1 MRNLLLTLVVASVS
15 GVLPAAS
22 SHASVHRVRRG
33 ETAASIARANGMSLA
48 QLSALNPG
56 LRLAKL
62 KPGTGLRLSS
72 PARLAAEKSRSQT
85 PLVLATIPALPAT
98 PILRSTGLSH
108 LERMLPSN
116 PSPEAAIGGT
126 VGTVGSGLEVPD
138 RFATELRPVLGIP
151 TAAEANLPK
160 NPEFTPVDRE
170 HMDLIWPVETR
181 SISSAWGPRMRS
193 KVIRVK
199 NHHKK
204 KRVRYRGSH
213 KGVDL
218 NAPMGTSVFAAMD
231 GQVIAV
237 GRQRQ
242 YGNFV
247 TIDHGNGVVTHYG
260 HHRTNLV
267 EVGDVVRR
275 GQKIAEV
282 GRTGNATGPHL
293 HFELRMDGSQRNPLP
308 FLNDEEEISA
318 EVLAMN
324 AQIGES
330 RR

>member
-1 MRNLLLTLVVASVS
+1 MRNLLLTFAVASIS
-15 GVLPAAS
+15 GALSAAPS
-22 SHASVHRVRRG
+22 YASVHHVRRG
-33 ETAASIARANGMSLA
+33 DTGASIARANGMSLA
-48 QLSALNPG
+48 QLSALNPKIQ
-56 LRLAKL
+56 LAKL
-62 KPGTGLRLSS
+62 KPGMSLHVAR
-72 PARLAAEKSRSQT
+72 PARTVVATSRSVASHV
-85 PLVLATIPALPAT
+85 PADVPALPST
-98 PILRSTGLSH
+98 PILRDTGLSH

-116 PSPEAAIGGT
+116 PGPEASNSGI
-126 VGTVGSGLEVPD
+126 VGSELNAPD
-138 RFATELRPVLGIP
+138 RFVTELQPVLGFSV
-151 TAAEANLPK
+151 ASEAGAPK
-160 NPEFTPVDRE
+160 TPEFTPVDRE

-193 KVIRVK
+193 KIIRVK
-199 NHHKK
+199 NHNKK
-204 KRVRYRGSH
+204 KRVRYRSSH

-218 NAPMGTSVFAAMD
+218 NAPTGTCVFAAMD

-247 TIDHGNGVVTHYG
+247 TIDHGNGVATHYG

-293 HFELRMDGSQRNPLP
+293 HFELRVDGSQRNPLP
-308 FLNDEEEISA
+308 FMNDEEEISS

>member
-1 MRNLLLTLVVASVS
+1 
-15 GVLPAAS
+15 
-22 SHASVHRVRRG
+22 
-33 ETAASIARANGMSLA
+33 MSLA
-48 QLSALNPG
+48 QLSLLNPKV
-56 LRLAKL
+56 RLAKL
-62 KPGTGLRLSS
+62 SIGMSLNV
-72 PARLAAEKSRSQT
+72 ARQTRTSVATSRSLPSQV
-85 PLVLATIPALPAT
+85 PSNVPDLPAT
-98 PILRSTGLSH
+98 PILGETGLSH
-108 LERMLPSN
+108 LERMLPAN
-116 PSPEAAIGGT
+116 PNPEASNNRTAGNE
-126 VGTVGSGLEVPD
+126 LHAPD
-138 RFATELRPVLGIP
+138 RFATEWQPLLGIP
-151 TAAEANLPK
+151 VTAEASAPK
-160 NPEFTPVDRE
+160 APDFTMADRE

-193 KVIRVK
+193 KTIRVK
-199 NHHKK
+199 NHNKK

-218 NAPMGTSVFAAMD
+218 NAPLGTSVFAAMD

-308 FLNDEEEISA
+308 FMNDEEEISA
-318 EVLAMN
+318 DVMAMN
-324 AQIGES
+324 AQIRES

>member
-1 MRNLLLTLVVASVS
+1 MRNLLLTFAVASIS
-15 GVLPAAS
+15 GLLPASPARPLL
-22 SHASVHRVRRG
+22 HRVRRG
-33 ETAASIARANGMSLA
+33 ETAASIARSNGVSLA
-48 QLSALNPG
+48 QLAVLNPKV
-56 LRLAKL
+56 RLAKL
-62 KPGTGLRLSS
+62 KPGMSLHLGTPTRVAIGIS
-72 PARLAAEKSRSQT
+72 KST
-85 PLVLATIPALPAT
+85 VLAQAPALPTT
-98 PILRSTGLSH
+98 PVLRSTGLSH

-116 PSPEAAIGGT
+116 PHPEAANGET
-126 VGTVGSGLEVPD
+126 MNDLDTPD
-138 RFATELRPVLGIP
+138 RLATELRPVPGIP
-151 TAAEANLPK
+151 AAFEASLPK
-160 NPEFTPVDRE
+160 SPEFSPADRD
-170 HMDLIWPVETR
+170 HLDLIWPVETR
-181 SISSAWGPRMRS
+181 SISSSWGPRMRS
-193 KVIRVK
+193 KIIRVR

-237 GRQRQ
+237 GKQRA

-260 HHRTNLV
+260 HHRINLV
-267 EVGDVVRR
+267 QVGDLVRR

-293 HFELRMDGSQRNPLP
+293 HFELRLDGTQRNPLP
-308 FLNDEEEISA
+308 FLDDEEEISA

-330 RR
+330 HR

>member
-1 MRNLLLTLVVASVS
+1 MRNLVLTFAVASLS
-15 GVLPAAS
+15 GALSAAPAHS
-22 SHASVHRVRRG
+22 FVHRVHRG
-33 ETAASIARANGMSLA
+33 ETAASIARASGLSLA
-48 QLSALNPG
+48 QLSAMNPKIRLSKLKVG
-56 LRLAKL
+56 MNLHVADASKTSLLAKA
-62 KPGTGLRLSS
+62 SVAS
-72 PARLAAEKSRSQT
+72 PI
-85 PLVLATIPALPAT
+85 PLLPAT
-98 PILRSTGLSH
+98 PALRSTGLSH
-108 LERMLPSN
+108 LERVLPAN
-116 PSPEAAIGGT
+116 PNTEA
-126 VGTVGSGLEVPD
+126 SGNGVTGNELNAPD
-138 RFATELRPVLGIP
+138 RFATELQPVLGLP
-151 TAAEANLPK
+151 ATSEALVPK
-160 NPEFTPVDRE
+160 PSEFTLADPE
-170 HMDLIWPVETR
+170 HLDLIWPVETR
-181 SISSAWGPRMRS
+181 SISSTWGPRMRS
-193 KVIRVK
+193 RVIRVK

-204 KRVRYRGSH
+204 KRVRYRSSH

-237 GRQRQ
+237 GTQRA

-260 HHRTNLV
+260 HHRINLV

-293 HFELRMDGSQRNPLP
+293 HFELRMLGSQRNPLP
-308 FLNDEEEISA
+308 FMNDEEEISS

-324 AQIGES
+324 ARIEES

>member
-1 MRNLLLTLVVASVS
+1 MRNLLLTFAVASLS
-15 GVLPAAS
+15 GLLPAAPA
-22 SHASVHRVRRG
+22 HPLIHRVRKG
-33 ETAASIARANGMSLA
+33 ETAISIARSNGLSLA
-48 QLSALNPG
+48 RLSALNPQV
-56 LRLAKL
+56 RLAKL
-62 KPGTGLRLSS
+62 KPGMSLRLDI
-72 PARLAAEKSRSQT
+72 PTREAAGKSRFLTS
-85 PLVLATIPALPAT
+85 PLLARVSVPVLPAT
-98 PILRSTGLSH
+98 PSLPSTGLSH

-116 PSPEAAIGGT
+116 PPPEASNSET
-126 VGTVGSGLEVPD
+126 TSDLDTPD
-138 RFATELRPVLGIP
+138 HLATELRPVPGIP
-151 TAAEANLPK
+151 AASEAGMPRS
-160 NPEFTPVDRE
+160 PEFTPADRE
-170 HMDLIWPVETR
+170 HLDLIWPVETR
-181 SISSAWGPRMRS
+181 SISSTWGPRMRS

-204 KRVRYRGSH
+204 KRVRYRSRH

-237 GRQRQ
+237 GKQRQ
-242 YGNFV
+242 YGNFI

-260 HHRTNLV
+260 HDKINLV
-267 EVGDVVRR
+267 QVGDVVRR

-293 HFELRMDGSQRNPLP
+293 HFELRLDGTQRNPLP

-330 RR
+330 HR

>member
-1 MRNLLLTLVVASVS
+1 MRNLFLTFAVASIS
-15 GVLPAAS
+15 GALSAAPPNTPN
-22 SHASVHRVRRG
+22 ASVHRVRKG
-33 ETAASIARANGMSLA
+33 DTGASIARANGLSLA
-48 QLSALNPG
+48 QLAVLNPKVQ
-56 LRLAKL
+56 LAKL
-62 KPGTGLRLSS
+62 KLGMSIHITHPPQAVAANNVMVASS
-72 PARLAAEKSRSQT
+72 
-85 PLVLATIPALPAT
+85 VPALPAT
-98 PILRSTGLSH
+98 PTLRNTGLSH

-116 PSPEAAIGGT
+116 PNPEASNS
-126 VGTVGSGLEVPD
+126 GTVGSDLNAPD
-138 RFATELRPVLGIP
+138 RFDTGLQPVLGIP
-151 TAAEANLPK
+151 TASEAGSLK
-160 NPEFTPVDRE
+160 APEFVPVDRE

-218 NAPMGTSVFAAMD
+218 NAPQGTSVFAAMD
-231 GQVIAV
+231 GQVVAV

-247 TIDHGNGVVTHYG
+247 TIDHGNGVITHYG
-260 HHRTNLV
+260 HHRANLV

-308 FLNDEEEISA
+308 FMNDEEEISS

-324 AQIGES
+324 AHLLES

>member
-1 MRNLLLTLVVASVS
+1 MRNLLLTFAVASIS
-15 GVLPAAS
+15 GALSAAPS
-22 SHASVHRVRRG
+22 YASVHHVRRG
-33 ETAASIARANGMSLA
+33 DTGASIARANGMSLA
-48 QLSALNPG
+48 QLSALNPKIQ
-56 LRLAKL
+56 LAKL
-62 KPGTGLRLSS
+62 KPGMSLHVAR
-72 PARLAAEKSRSQT
+72 PARTVMATSRSVASHV
-85 PLVLATIPALPAT
+85 PADVPALPAT
-98 PILRSTGLSH
+98 PILRDTGLSH

-116 PSPEAAIGGT
+116 PGPEASNSGI
-126 VGTVGSGLEVPD
+126 VGSELNAPD
-138 RFATELRPVLGIP
+138 RFVTELQPVLGFSV
-151 TAAEANLPK
+151 ASEAGAPK
-160 NPEFTPVDRE
+160 TPEFTPVDRE

-193 KVIRVK
+193 KIIRVK
-199 NHHKK
+199 NHNKK
-204 KRVRYRGSH
+204 KRVRYRSSH

-218 NAPMGTSVFAAMD
+218 NAPTGTCVFAAMD

-247 TIDHGNGVVTHYG
+247 TIDHGNGVATHYG

-293 HFELRMDGSQRNPLP
+293 HFELRVDGSQRNPLP
-308 FLNDEEEISA
+308 FMNDEEEISS

>member
-1 MRNLLLTLVVASVS
+1 MRNLLLTFAVASIS
-15 GVLPAAS
+15 GALSAAPSRPAVY
-22 SHASVHRVRRG
+22 HVRKG
-33 ETAASIARANGMSLA
+33 DTGASIARANGISLA
-48 QLSALNPG
+48 QLSALNPKVHF
-56 LRLAKL
+56 AKL
-62 KPGTGLRLSS
+62 SIGMSLNVAR
-72 PARLAAEKSRSQT
+72 PAQNAVAPNLTVASR
-85 PLVLATIPALPAT
+85 VPALPAT
-98 PILRSTGLSH
+98 PILRETGLSH
-108 LERMLPSN
+108 LERMLPAN
-116 PSPEAAIGGT
+116 PNPEASNGGT
-126 VGTVGSGLEVPD
+126 TGSELNPPD
-138 RFATELRPVLGIP
+138 RFATELQPVLGIP
-151 TAAEANLPK
+151 TASEAVAPK
-160 NPEFTPVDRE
+160 TQEFTLADRE
-170 HMDLIWPVETR
+170 HLDLIWPVETR

-193 KVIRVK
+193 KTIRVR
-199 NHHKK
+199 NHNKK

-218 NAPMGTSVFAAMD
+218 NAPSGTSVFAAMD

-237 GRQRQ
+237 GKQRQ

-267 EVGDVVRR
+267 EVGDIVRR

-308 FLNDEEEISA
+308 FLNDEEEISS

>member
-1 MRNLLLTLVVASVS
+1 MRNLLLTLAVASFS
-15 GVLPAAS
+15 GVVSAAP
-22 SHASVHRVRRG
+22 SHASVHHVRRG
-33 ETAASIARANGMSLA
+33 DTGASIARANGMSLA
-48 QLSALNPG
+48 QLSALNPEIQ
-56 LRLAKL
+56 LAKL
-62 KPGTGLRLSS
+62 KLGMSLHVAR
-72 PARLAAEKSRSQT
+72 PARTA
-85 PLVLATIPALPAT
+85 VATSMSMASGVSALPAT
-98 PILRSTGLSH
+98 PVLRDMGLIH

-116 PSPEAAIGGT
+116 PSPEASNS
-126 VGTVGSGLEVPD
+126 GSAGSELNGPD
-138 RFATELRPVLGIP
+138 RFATVLQPVLGIP
-151 TAAEANLPK
+151 TASETGAPK
-160 NPEFTPVDRE
+160 SLEFALVDRE

-181 SISSAWGPRMRS
+181 SISSSWGPRMRS

-204 KRVRYRGSH
+204 RIRYRGSH

-237 GRQRQ
+237 GKQRQ

-247 TIDHGNGVVTHYG
+247 TIDHGNGIVTHYG
-260 HHRTNLV
+260 HDRVNLV

-293 HFELRMDGSQRNPLP
+293 HFELRVDGRQRNPLP
-308 FLNDEEEISA
+308 FLNDEEEISS
-318 EVLAMN
+318 EIMAMN
-324 AQIGES
+324 AHIGES

>member
-1 MRNLLLTLVVASVS
+1 
-15 GVLPAAS
+15 
-22 SHASVHRVRRG
+22 
-33 ETAASIARANGMSLA
+33 
-48 QLSALNPG
+48 
-56 LRLAKL
+56 
-62 KPGTGLRLSS
+62 
-72 PARLAAEKSRSQT
+72 
-85 PLVLATIPALPAT
+85 
-98 PILRSTGLSH
+98 
-108 LERMLPSN
+108 
-116 PSPEAAIGGT
+116 
-126 VGTVGSGLEVPD
+126 
-138 RFATELRPVLGIP
+138 
-151 TAAEANLPK
+151 
-160 NPEFTPVDRE
+160 
-170 HMDLIWPVETR
+170 
-181 SISSAWGPRMRS
+181 MRS
-193 KVIRVK
+193 KIIRVR

-237 GRQRQ
+237 GKQRA

-260 HHRTNLV
+260 HHRINLV
-267 EVGDVVRR
+267 QVGDLVRR

-293 HFELRMDGSQRNPLP
+293 HFELRLDGTQRNPLP
-308 FLNDEEEISA
+308 FLDDEEEISA

-330 RR
+330 HR

>member
-1 MRNLLLTLVVASVS
+1 MRNLLLTFAVASIS
-15 GVLPAAS
+15 GALSAAPS
-22 SHASVHRVRRG
+22 YASVHHVRRG
-33 ETAASIARANGMSLA
+33 DTGASIARANGMSLA
-48 QLSALNPG
+48 QLSALNPNIK
-56 LRLAKL
+56 LAKL
-62 KPGTGLRLSS
+62 QIGMSLNVGRQ
-72 PARLAAEKSRSQT
+72 SRT
-85 PLVLATIPALPAT
+85 PLVSSRSVASNVPALPST
-98 PILRSTGLSH
+98 PILQDMGLNH

-116 PSPEAAIGGT
+116 PSPEASNGGT
-126 VGTVGSGLEVPD
+126 PGSELNAPD
-138 RFATELRPVLGIP
+138 RFATELQPVLGIP
-151 TAAEANLPK
+151 AATEAIAPK
-160 NPEFTPVDRE
+160 PFEFTQADRE

-199 NHHKK
+199 NHNKK

-218 NAPMGTSVFAAMD
+218 NAPSGTSVFAAMD
-231 GQVIAV
+231 GQVVAV

-260 HHRTNLV
+260 HHRINLV

-308 FLNDEEEISA
+308 FLNDEEEISS

>member
-1 MRNLLLTLVVASVS
+1 MRNLLLTFAVASIA
-15 GVLPAAS
+15 GVLSAVP
-22 SHASVHRVRRG
+22 SHVSVHRVRKG
-33 ETAASIARANGMSLA
+33 ETAASVARASGLSMA
-48 QLSALNPG
+48 QLAALNPRV
-56 LRLAKL
+56 RLAKL
-62 KPGTGLRLSS
+62 KPGMSLHLGTPARVALGRSKPPIS
-72 PARLAAEKSRSQT
+72 PALA
-85 PLVLATIPALPAT
+85 LAPSLPAT
-98 PILRSTGLSH
+98 PVLRSTGLSH

-116 PSPEAAIGGT
+116 PHPEAANSDT
-126 VGTVGSGLEVPD
+126 MSDLDTPD
-138 RFATELRPVLGIP
+138 RLATELRPVQGIP
-151 TAAEANLPK
+151 AASEANLPK
-160 NPEFTPVDRE
+160 SPEFTPADRE

-193 KVIRVK
+193 KVIRVR
-199 NHHKK
+199 NHHRK

-218 NAPMGTSVFAAMD
+218 NAPMGTAVFAALD

-237 GRQRQ
+237 GNQRA

-260 HHRTNLV
+260 HHRINLV
-267 EVGDVVRR
+267 AVGDVVRR

-293 HFELRMDGSQRNPLP
+293 HFELRVDGSQRNPLP
-308 FLNDEEEISA
+308 FLDDEEEISA

-330 RR
+330 HR

>member
-1 MRNLLLTLVVASVS
+1 MRNLLLTFAVASIS
-15 GVLPAAS
+15 GLLPAAPARPLL
-22 SHASVHRVRRG
+22 HLVRKG
-33 ETAASIARANGMSLA
+33 ETAASIARSNGLSLA
-48 QLSALNPG
+48 QLAVLNPKV
-56 LRLAKL
+56 RLAKL
-62 KPGTGLRLSS
+62 KPGMSLHLGTPTRV
-72 PARLAAEKSRSQT
+72 AIAKSKPPTST
-85 PLVLATIPALPAT
+85 VLAHAPALPLM
-98 PILRSTGLSH
+98 PVLRSTGLSH
-108 LERMLPSN
+108 LERMLPST
-116 PSPEAAIGGT
+116 PQPEAANSET
-126 VGTVGSGLEVPD
+126 MSDLDTPD
-138 RFATELRPVLGIP
+138 RLATELRPVPGIP
-151 TAAEANLPK
+151 AASEASLPK
-160 NPEFTPVDRE
+160 NPEFTPADRE
-170 HMDLIWPVETR
+170 HLDLIWPVETR

-193 KVIRVK
+193 KIIRVR

-237 GRQRQ
+237 GKQRA

-260 HHRTNLV
+260 HHRINLV
-267 EVGDVVRR
+267 QVGDLVRR

-293 HFELRMDGSQRNPLP
+293 HFELRLDGTQRNPLP

-330 RR
+330 HR

>member
-1 MRNLLLTLVVASVS
+1 MRNMLLTFAVASIS
-15 GVLPAAS
+15 GALPAAPPY
-22 SHASVHRVRRG
+22 ASVHHVRKG
-33 ETAASIARANGMSLA
+33 DTGASIARANGMSLA
-48 QLSALNPG
+48 QLSALNPRV
-56 LRLAKL
+56 RLAKL
-62 KPGTGLRLSS
+62 AVGTSLRVV
-72 PARLAAEKSRSQT
+72 RTQRSAVAT
-85 PLVLATIPALPAT
+85 SNSTASLVPALPAT
-98 PILRSTGLSH
+98 PILRDTGLSH
-108 LERMLPSN
+108 LERVLPSN
-116 PSPEAAIGGT
+116 PNPEASN
-126 VGTVGSGLEVPD
+126 SGNTENGLNTRD
-138 RFATELRPVLGIP
+138 RFTTELQPLLGIP
-151 TAAEANLPK
+151 VSAEADMAK
-160 NPEFTPVDRE
+160 APEFTAVDRE
-170 HMDLIWPVETR
+170 HMELIWPVETR

-193 KVIRVK
+193 RVIRVK
-199 NHHKK
+199 NQHKK
-204 KRVRYRGSH
+204 KRIRYRGSH

-293 HFELRMDGSQRNPLP
+293 HFELRMDGNQRNPLP
-308 FLNDEEEISA
+308 YMNDEEEISS

-324 AQIGES
+324 AQIRES

>member
-1 MRNLLLTLVVASVS
+1 MRNLLLTFAVASIS
-15 GVLPAAS
+15 GALPAAPPS
-22 SHASVHRVRRG
+22 SVHHVRKG
-33 ETAASIARANGMSLA
+33 DTGASIARANGMSLA
-48 QLSALNPG
+48 QLSALNPRV
-56 LRLAKL
+56 RLAKL
-62 KPGTGLRLSS
+62 AIGMSLNVARPPRTSMGTS
-72 PARLAAEKSRSQT
+72 KSVASR
-85 PLVLATIPALPAT
+85 VHADIPALPAT
-98 PILRSTGLSH
+98 PVLGATGLSH
-108 LERMLPSN
+108 LERMLPTSPN
-116 PSPEAAIGGT
+116 PEASNSGT
-126 VGTVGSGLEVPD
+126 AGNELNAPD
-138 RFATELRPVLGIP
+138 RFTTELQPVLGIP
-151 TAAEANLPK
+151 AASEAAAPK
-160 NPEFTPVDRE
+160 SLEFTPVDRG
-170 HMDLIWPVETR
+170 HLDLIWPVETR

-218 NAPMGTSVFAAMD
+218 NAPSGTSVFAAMD

-247 TIDHGNGVVTHYG
+247 TIDHGNGVITHYG
-260 HHRTNLV
+260 HHRANLV

-308 FLNDEEEISA
+308 FMNDEEEISS

-324 AQIGES
+324 AHIGES

>member
-1 MRNLLLTLVVASVS
+1 MRNLLLTFAVASIS
-15 GVLPAAS
+15 GALSAAPS
-22 SHASVHRVRRG
+22 YASVHHVRRG
-33 ETAASIARANGMSLA
+33 DTGASIARANGMSLA
-48 QLSALNPG
+48 QLSALNPKIQ
-56 LRLAKL
+56 LAKL
-62 KPGTGLRLSS
+62 KPGMSLHVAR
-72 PARLAAEKSRSQT
+72 PARTVVATSRS
-85 PLVLATIPALPAT
+85 VASHVPALPAT
-98 PILRSTGLSH
+98 PILRDTGLSH

-116 PSPEAAIGGT
+116 PGPEASNSGI
-126 VGTVGSGLEVPD
+126 VGSELNAPD
-138 RFATELRPVLGIP
+138 RFVTELQPVLGFSV
-151 TAAEANLPK
+151 ASEAGAPK
-160 NPEFTPVDRE
+160 TPEFTPVDRE

-193 KVIRVK
+193 KIIRVK
-199 NHHKK
+199 NHNKK
-204 KRVRYRGSH
+204 KRVRYRSSH

-218 NAPMGTSVFAAMD
+218 NAPTGTCVFAAMD

-293 HFELRMDGSQRNPLP
+293 HFELRVDGSQRNPLP
-308 FLNDEEEISA
+308 FMNDEEEISS

>member
-1 MRNLLLTLVVASVS
+1 MRNLLLTFAVASLS
-15 GVLPAAS
+15 GVLSAVPT
-22 SHASVHRVRRG
+22 HASVHRVHRG
-33 ETAASIARANGMSLA
+33 ETAASIARANGLSLA
-48 QLSALNPG
+48 QLSALNPKI
-56 LRLAKL
+56 RLSKL
-62 KPGTGLRLSS
+62 KPGTSLHVVR
-72 PARLAAEKSRSQT
+72 PARASLAARGSAPTHVAAVS
-85 PLVLATIPALPAT
+85 ALPAT

-116 PSPEAAIGGT
+116 PSPEASSTGVAGNEADT
-126 VGTVGSGLEVPD
+126 PD
-138 RFATELRPVLGIP
+138 RMATKLLPVNGIP
-151 TAAEANLPK
+151 AEASSLK
-160 NPEFTPVDRE
+160 TPEFAPADRE

-181 SISSAWGPRMRS
+181 SISSSWGPRMRS
-193 KVIRVK
+193 KVIRVR

-237 GRQRQ
+237 GSQRA
-242 YGNFV
+242 YGNFI
-247 TIDHGNGVVTHYG
+247 TLDHGNGVVTHYG
-260 HHRTNLV
+260 HHRINLV

-293 HFELRMDGSQRNPLP
+293 HFELRVDGSQRNPLP
-308 FLNDEEEISA
+308 FLDDEEEISA

-324 AQIGES
+324 ARVGES
-330 RR
+330 HR

>member
-1 MRNLLLTLVVASVS
+1 MRNLFLTFAVASLS
-15 GVLPAAS
+15 GALSAAPL
-22 SHASVHRVRRG
+22 HASVYHVRRG
-33 ETAASIARANGMSLA
+33 ETGASIARAHGMSLA
-48 QLSALNPG
+48 QLSGLNPKI
-56 LRLAKL
+56 RLAKL
-62 KPGTGLRLSS
+62 KPGMSLH
-72 PARLAAEKSRSQT
+72 LAHPIRAA
-85 PLVLATIPALPAT
+85 VATNMSVASIVPPLPAT
-98 PILRSTGLSH
+98 PILRNSGLSH
-108 LERMLPSN
+108 LEQILPSN
-116 PSPEAAIGGT
+116 LSPEAAN
-126 VGTVGSGLEVPD
+126 SGMLGRELSAPD
-138 RFATELRPVLGIP
+138 RFATELQPVLGIP
-151 TAAEANLPK
+151 AASEATSPK
-160 NPEFTPVDRE
+160 TPEFTLADRE
-170 HMDLIWPVETR
+170 HLDLIWPVETR

-193 KVIRVK
+193 KVIRVR

-237 GRQRQ
+237 GHQRQ

-260 HHRTNLV
+260 HHRINLV

-308 FLNDEEEISA
+308 FMNDEEEISS

-324 AQIGES
+324 AHIGES

>member
-1 MRNLLLTLVVASVS
+1 MRNLLLTFAVASIS
-15 GVLPAAS
+15 GALSAAPS
-22 SHASVHRVRRG
+22 YASVHHVRRG
-33 ETAASIARANGMSLA
+33 DTGASIARANKMSLA
-48 QLSALNPG
+48 QLSALNPNIK
-56 LRLAKL
+56 LAKL
-62 KPGTGLRLSS
+62 QIGMSLNVGRQ
-72 PARLAAEKSRSQT
+72 SRTT
-85 PLVLATIPALPAT
+85 PVSNRTVASNVPALPAT
-98 PILRSTGLSH
+98 PILQVMGLNH

-116 PSPEAAIGGT
+116 PNPETSNSGT
-126 VGTVGSGLEVPD
+126 TGSELNGPD
-138 RFATELRPVLGIP
+138 RFATELQPVLGIP
-151 TAAEANLPK
+151 AVTEAIAPK
-160 NPEFTPVDRE
+160 PFEFTQADRE

-199 NHHKK
+199 NHNKK

-218 NAPMGTSVFAAMD
+218 NAPSGTSVFAAMD
-231 GQVIAV
+231 GQVVAV

-267 EVGDVVRR
+267 EIGDVVRR

-308 FLNDEEEISA
+308 FMNDEEEISS

>member
-1 MRNLLLTLVVASVS
+1 MRNLFLTFAVASIS
-15 GVLPAAS
+15 GALSAAPS
-22 SHASVHRVRRG
+22 YASVHHVRRG
-33 ETAASIARANGMSLA
+33 DTGASIARANGMSLA
-48 QLSALNPG
+48 QLSALNPKIQ
-56 LRLAKL
+56 LAKL
-62 KPGTGLRLSS
+62 KPGMSLHVAR
-72 PARLAAEKSRSQT
+72 PARTVVATSRS
-85 PLVLATIPALPAT
+85 VASHVPALPAT
-98 PILRSTGLSH
+98 PILRDTGLSH

-116 PSPEAAIGGT
+116 PGPEASNSGI
-126 VGTVGSGLEVPD
+126 VGSELNAPD
-138 RFATELRPVLGIP
+138 RFVTELQPVLGFSV
-151 TAAEANLPK
+151 ASEAGAPK
-160 NPEFTPVDRE
+160 TPEFTPVDRE

-193 KVIRVK
+193 KIIRVK
-199 NHHKK
+199 NHNKK
-204 KRVRYRGSH
+204 KRVRYRSSH

-218 NAPMGTSVFAAMD
+218 NAPTGTCVFAAMD

-247 TIDHGNGVVTHYG
+247 TIDHGNGVATHYG

-293 HFELRMDGSQRNPLP
+293 HFELRVDGSQRNPLP
-308 FLNDEEEISA
+308 FMNDEEEISS

>member
-1 MRNLLLTLVVASVS
+1 MRNLLLTFAVASIS
-15 GVLPAAS
+15 GALSAAS
-22 SHASVHRVRRG
+22 SLASVHHVRKG
-33 ETAASIARANGMSLA
+33 DTGASIARTNGMSLA
-48 QLSALNPG
+48 QLAALNPKIQ
-56 LRLAKL
+56 LAKL
-62 KPGTGLRLSS
+62 KLGMNLHVAR
-72 PARLAAEKSRSQT
+72 PARTTLATSRSMA
-85 PLVLATIPALPAT
+85 PDVLVDVPALPGT
-98 PILRSTGLSH
+98 PILRDTALVH
-108 LERMLPSN
+108 LERVLPSN
-116 PSPEAAIGGT
+116 PNPEASNRETA
-126 VGTVGSGLEVPD
+126 GSGLNAPD
-138 RFATELRPVLGIP
+138 RFATELQPLPGIP
-151 TAAEANLPK
+151 TANEPGALK
-160 NPEFTPVDRE
+160 TPEFTLVDRE

-193 KVIRVK
+193 KIIRVK

-204 KRVRYRGSH
+204 KRVRYRGRH

-218 NAPMGTSVFAAMD
+218 NAPMGTAVFAAMD

-237 GRQRQ
+237 GHQRQ

-293 HFELRMDGSQRNPLP
+293 HFELRMDGSQCNPLP
-308 FLNDEEEISA
+308 FMNDEEEISS

-324 AQIGES
+324 AHIGES
-330 RR
+330 HR